1 MQPGPPPE
9 DFQAILSRFHT
20 WAEKH
25 PANGNGNGHAN
36 PAPAEEIREIP
47 YEEAMRQHRNRQ
59 VARTPRRTA
68 PTKTRTA
75 AAAQP
80 KPAAPSDPG
89 LPEEDLPLWA
99 ANLPVVPDTEPVIE
113 LRTAT
118 SADLPPHHPTNVEAL
133 LAAITEAVPAPP
145 RPAKP
150 SPPKNPV
157 ARTPKSEPPV
167 LTAAAP
173 AVPPMPARAFVDA
186 PPAPLAS
193 RHQPQ
198 RKSAPPTRQ
207 PAIAAAVVTPPV
219 RKSMRAAAV
228 AGPPQRL
235 APSAAKPAPS
245 VAVAK
250 PAAQPVPC
258 GVKTSARQAPPVSAA
273 RTPAKA
279 TRIVARPGII
289 VPPIA
294 ASAKRATPR
303 PVMHRA
309 LSSPP
314 TKAKP
319 RALKHP
325 QFQQILANTVQQ
337 PKAALAPNNRRE
349 PDRTR
354 RITTR
359 FSRAEERRVEKCAA
373 ALGITVSAYLRR
385 CALSALAQNPIQDSS
400 PADLPVKIMPAKAR
414 KASRQSTAAPLT
426 GYTPPPSLF
435 GGWLSLLRN
444 RFLGPPIRFSE
455 DA

>member
-1 MQPGPPPE
+1 MQSGPPPE

-59 VARTPRRTA
+59 AARTPRRTA
-68 PTKTRTA
+68 PSKTRTA
-75 AAAQP
+75 AASQA
-80 KPAAPSDPG
+80 KPSAPPDPG
-89 LPEEDLPLWA
+89 LPEEELPLWA
-99 ANLPVVPDTEPVIE
+99 ATLPVVPDSQPVIE
-113 LRTAT
+113 LRAATTADP
-118 SADLPPHHPTNVEAL
+118 SPHPKNVEAL
-133 LAAITEAVPAPP
+133 LAAFSEVAPAPP

-150 SPPKNPV
+150 SPTKKPV
-157 ARTPKSEPPV
+157 ATSPKPEAPA

-173 AVPPMPARAFVDA
+173 VLPQLAVRALVDP

-193 RHQPQ
+193 RHRPQ
-198 RKSAPPTRQ
+198 RKSASPSPQ
-207 PAIAAAVVTPPV
+207 PAIAAAVATPPA
-219 RKSMRAAAV
+219 RKPMPAAAAAVPPQRPTPSVAKPAPAAAV
-228 AGPPQRL
+228 AK
-235 APSAAKPAPS
+235 PSATPAPR
-245 VAVAK
+245 
-250 PAAQPVPC
+250 
-258 GVKTSARQAPPVSAA
+258 GVKTSARQTPAVSAA
-273 RTPAKA
+273 QPKAKPAHV
-279 TRIVARPGII
+279 VARSGII

-294 ASAKRATPR
+294 ASARRTAPR
-303 PVMHRA
+303 PVMRRA
-309 LSSPP
+309 LPAAP
-314 TKAKP
+314 TKARP
-319 RALKHP
+319 RTPEHP
-325 QFQQILANTVQQ
+325 RFQQILANTVQQ
-337 PKAALAPNNRRE
+337 PKAALAPNNKRE

-385 CALSALAQNPIQDSS
+385 CALSAVAQNPTQDSS
-400 PADLPVKIMPAKAR
+400 GPDAPLKTMPAKAR
-414 KASRQSTAAPLT
+414 NASRQSTAAPLT
-426 GYTPPPSLF
+426 SYTPPPSLF